1 MHDDGHPVA
10 VHVIEGQTF
19 LLLTARWT
27 DDIIQWFSCLVH
39 EENVVLFLRS
49 ILFSLRRLLFF
60 FSFLLWH
67 PVWIS

>member
-1 MHDDGHPVA
+1 MLVSRVNTIRVLNCFYQLRLCILTSQKPV
-10 VHVIEGQTF
+10 
-19 LLLTARWT
+19 
-27 DDIIQWFSCLVH
+27 
-39 EENVVLFLRS
+39 FLRS